1 MVGGNPPSHLGDF
14 YEGIRIRALFS
25 KGQCGPC
32 VVCGEEGLKEV
43 GEDWERHSKLLEWGH
58 WECRTLIKKEGKNR

>member
-1 MVGGNPPSHLGDF
+1 
-14 YEGIRIRALFS
+14 
-25 KGQCGPC
+25 

-43 GEDWERHSKLLEWGH
+43 GEDWERHLKLLEWGH